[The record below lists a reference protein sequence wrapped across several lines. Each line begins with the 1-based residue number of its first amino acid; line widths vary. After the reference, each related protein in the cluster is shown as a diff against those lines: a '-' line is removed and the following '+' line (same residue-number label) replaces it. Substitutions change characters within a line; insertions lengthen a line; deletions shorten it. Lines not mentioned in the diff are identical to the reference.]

1 MRKLPRNKFK
11 NIYTRDDAP
20 LDTSVFAFLLRD
32 LKALLLG
39 FGTTCCDTRFRLIVD
54 TVTFDD
60 VVADSLVMLLVVR
73 PGTLTLGSA
82 AIGCWDCIRSQSG
95 RVTGIKLTFR
105 GRPTLF
111 LEGTL

>member
-73 PGTLTLGSA
+73 PGTLMPGSA
-82 AIGCWDCIRSQSG
+82 VIGCWDCIRSQSG
-95 RVTGIKLTFR
+95 RFKGL
-105 GRPTLF
+105 
-111 LEGTL
+111 